1 MSSPRSP
8 QPADGLAALG
18 DAVRQVAEASLFA
31 CAEPC
36 DASRTAGLLQA
47 RPPAEAWLTAAVAF
61 TGPFEGVVRVTLPGP
76 LAGDLAGAFCGTQP
90 DALDAAQVADFAGEL
105 ANMVCGRWLTQ
116 THRRE
121 RFELAAPVVGGTAP
135 ADIAAL
141 TGRDGGTL
149 GIVVND
155 APVLVGL
162 TAAHPVAGA

>member
-36 DASRTAGLLQA
+36 AVSRTAGLLQA
-47 RPPAEAWLTAAVAF
+47 RPPSEPWLTAAVAF
-61 TGPFEGVVRVTLPGP
+61 TGPFEGVVRVMLPGA
-76 LAGDLAGAFCGTQP
+76 LAGDLAGAFCGTPP
-90 DALDAAQVADFAGEL
+90 DALDAAQVVDFAGEL

-121 RFELAAPVVGGTAP
+121 RFELAAPVVGPAAP
-135 ADIAAL
+135 ADVAAL
-141 TGRDGGTL
+141 AGRDAGTL
-149 GIVVND
+149 GIVLND
-155 APVLVGL
+155 TPVLVRL
-162 TAAHPVAGA
+162 TAAHPVTGA

>member
-90 DALDAAQVADFAGEL
+90 DALDAFGHGPHERHDGTGAELTRAILAVRRQVLGDEHDLAGCQL
-105 ANMVCGRWLTQ
+105 VDLTQ
-116 THRRE
+116 DRVDR
-121 RFELAAPVVGGTAP
+121 AAPVT
-135 ADIAAL
+135 I
-141 TGRDGGTL
+141 
-149 GIVVND
+149 
-155 APVLVGL
+155 
-162 TAAHPVAGA
+162 GACNRR